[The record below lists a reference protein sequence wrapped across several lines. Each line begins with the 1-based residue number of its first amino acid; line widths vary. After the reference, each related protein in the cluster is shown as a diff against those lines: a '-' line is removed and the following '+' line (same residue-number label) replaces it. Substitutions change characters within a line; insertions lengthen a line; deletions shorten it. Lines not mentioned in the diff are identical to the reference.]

1 MLAIRFHQP
10 NQYIPIPIPIPTI
23 KPNKQQTPKNTN
35 RKYL

>member
-10 NQYIPIPIPIPTI
+10 NQYIPIPIPTI